1 MELGL
6 TGKIVVVT
14 GATKGIGLAV
24 ARGFA
29 AEGAHVALCSR
40 TKGEASKAAEQI
52 AGEFGVKSLGLQADV
67 VQRDDLEAFTKGV
80 SDHFGGV
87 DILINNAGLG
97 SEEKIVS
104 AADER
109 WQYWWDLTVMAA
121 IRLTRSLVPLMKQR
135 GGGVITNIA
144 SICAKQPL
152 AHEPIY
158 DTVKAALVMMSKCL
172 SNEVMADNIRVNS
185 VNPGLVK
192 TPAWMDHVEP
202 DAKAQGIS
210 VDEYL
215 QNIAKQ
221 WTPIGRFATPEE
233 VANFIVFLCSEKASY
248 CVGSSYYIDGGWLNV
263 TT

>member
-6 TGKIVVVT
+6 AGKIVVVT

-29 AEGAHVALCSR
+29 EEGAHVALCSR
-40 TKGEASKAAEQI
+40 TEGEAGETAERIKAD
-52 AGEFGVKSLGLQADV
+52 FGVKTLGLQADV
-67 VQRDDLEAFTKGV
+67 VKKEDLDGFTKSVAG
-80 SDHFGGV
+80 HFGGV

-97 SEEKIVS
+97 SEEKIAS
-104 AADER
+104 APDER

-121 IRLTRSLVPLMKQR
+121 IRLTRSLVPLMKKR
-135 GGGVITNIA
+135 GGGVVTNIA

-172 SNEVMADNIRVNS
+172 SNEVMRDNIRVNS

-202 DAKAQGIS
+202 DAKAKGVS

-215 QNIAKQ
+215 ENIAKG

-233 VANFIVFLCSEKASY
+233 VANFVVFLCSDKASY
-248 CVGSSYYIDGGWLNV
+248 CVGSSYYVDGGWLNV